1 MFNDTPTLAS
11 RQKIE
16 WGGFDR
22 LRSVCIVS
30 YSTSHRKSKNKRYCA
45 NSSTE
50 EDSLDP
56 TGEESGKL
64 VHYSSN
70 HGLRY

>member
-16 WGGFDR
+16 WGRFR
-22 LRSVCIVS
+22 S